1 MEDQATVDHLAR
13 LAKPR
18 LMDLLKLKV
27 EHIYDP
33 APGNASSTI
42 ILEGYEIRLKHLR
55 TTQPYKDINRFLVDE
70 KVIGYIVNP
79 GVLPIAKAISLDIR
93 GRRHLVT
100 RKLESQAAIQGA
112 VAHMD
117 GFGVSIMMF
126 LDPDAGETQI
136 VWECLYGVN

>member
-1 MEDQATVDHLAR
+1 MDDQATVQHLAQ

-33 APGNASSTI
+33 IPGNANSNT
-42 ILEGYEIRLKHLR
+42 GLKLL
-55 TTQPYKDINRFLVDE
+55 TTNQPYKDINRFLADD

-93 GRRHLVT
+93 GHRQLVT
-100 RKLESQAAIQGA
+100 GKLESRPGDRGAI
-112 VAHMD
+112 AHMD
-117 GFGVSIMMF
+117 GFGVRVLMYF
-126 LDPDAGETQI
+126 DHAADETQI
-136 VWECLYGVN
+136 VWECLYSVT